1 MRLWQSALSAAAT
14 SVLLA
19 ACASAPTVQPL
30 ALRQQTRVLA
40 SDAPRGEQWPEA
52 QWWQRYHDTDLDQL
66 IDLALR
72 NAPTLAA
79 AEARLLTAQQS
90 VRVTGAAQGLQLEGS
105 AGLSRQRI
113 SDNGLFPPRFL
124 EFNSYNLADLG
135 LNARYSF
142 DWWGK
147 QRANVMAAVDTA
159 RAAQAERRAADLQI
173 SALVA
178 EQYFGWQAD
187 QQRLVLLQQRQ
198 ALLTRQ
204 SGITQ
209 RRIQAQLDSAD
220 AAHRIA
226 QDQAAALEQIAAVQ
240 ASAQLRRVAMAALLG
255 AVDQDI
261 ANPPVKPL
269 PQIDLQLPANASLD
283 LVAHRPDITASRWRV
298 EALQQG
304 LVSTRAEY
312 YPDVS
317 LRALV
322 GLESRDLGK
331 LLLPGSAVPSLGVA
345 VHLPFFDGGL
355 RDARFAAQQA
365 QLREAIADYDATV
378 FAAAR
383 EAGNAVAAGLSAA
396 AQQRGRQQ
404 QLLELRALV
413 TAAVA
418 RTQAGTSDIRP
429 QLALEL
435 EQLANRDALTQLQLS
450 ALTADIA
457 LQRALG
463 GGYLATEDK
472 P

>member
-1 MRLWQSALSAAAT
+1 MRPWQVGLSLTAC
-14 SVLLA
+14 VLLV
-19 ACASAPTVQPL
+19 ACAAAPTVQPL

-40 SDAPRGEQWPEA
+40 ADVQRGEQWPEV
-52 QWWQRYHDTDLDQL
+52 QWWHRYHDADLDHL
-66 IDLALR
+66 IELALG

-79 AEARLLTAQQS
+79 AEARLVTAQQS

-105 AGLSRQRI
+105 GGLSRQRI

-135 LNARYSF
+135 VSARYSF
-142 DWWGK
+142 DWWGR
-147 QRANVMAAVDTA
+147 QRANVTAALDAA
-159 RAAQAERRAADLQI
+159 RASQAERRAADLQI

-209 RRIQAQLDSAD
+209 RRIQAQLDTAD
-220 AAHRIA
+220 AAHRLA
-226 QDQAAALEQIAAVQ
+226 QEQAAALEQIAAVQ
-240 ASAQLRRVAMAALLG
+240 ASSQLRRVAMAALLG

-261 ANPPVKPL
+261 PNPPVKPL

-304 LVSTRAEY
+304 LMSARADY

-345 VHLPFFDGGL
+345 VHLPFYDGGL
-355 RDARFAAQQA
+355 RDAQFATQQA
-365 QLREAIADYDATV
+365 QLSAAIADYDAAV

-404 QLLELRALV
+404 QMLELR
-413 TAAVA
+413 
-418 RTQAGTSDIRP
+418 
-429 QLALEL
+429 
-435 EQLANRDALTQLQLS
+435 
-450 ALTADIA
+450 
-457 LQRALG
+457 
-463 GGYLATEDK
+463 
-472 P
+472 

>member
-19 ACASAPTVQPL
+19 ACASAPTVQSL

-404 QLLELRALV
+404 QLLELRSLV

-450 ALTADIA
+450 ALSADIA

>member
-450 ALTADIA
+450 ALSADIA

>member
-1 MRLWQSALSAAAT
+1 
-14 SVLLA
+14 
-19 ACASAPTVQPL
+19 VQPL

-404 QLLELRALV
+404 QLLELRSLV

-418 RTQAGTSDIRP
+418 RTLAGTSDIRP

>member
-1 MRLWQSALSAAAT
+1 
-14 SVLLA
+14 
-19 ACASAPTVQPL
+19 VQPL

-450 ALTADIA
+450 ALSADIA

>member
-147 QRANVMAAVDTA
+147 QRANVVAAVDTA

-404 QLLELRALV
+404 QLLELRSLV

>member
-1 MRLWQSALSAAAT
+1 MMKLWQSVLLTASC
-14 SVLLA
+14 VLLA
-19 ACASAPTVQPL
+19 ACAAAPTIQPL
-30 ALRQQTRVLA
+30 NLRQQTRVLA
-40 SDAPRGEQWPEA
+40 ADAPRGEQWPEA
-52 QWWQRYHDTDLDQL
+52 QWWRRYQDADLDRL
-66 IDLALR
+66 VELALV

-105 AGLSRQRI
+105 GGLSRQRI

-135 LNARYSF
+135 VTARYSF
-142 DWWGK
+142 DWWGR
-147 QRANVMAAVDTA
+147 QRANVTAAVDAA

-204 SGITQ
+204 SVITQ

-220 AAHRIA
+220 AVHRIA
-226 QDQAAALEQIAAVQ
+226 QDQAAATEQIAAVQ

-261 ANPPVKPL
+261 PNPPVKTL
-269 PQIDLQLPANASLD
+269 PQLDLQLPANASLD

-304 LVSTRAEY
+304 LVSARADY
-312 YPDVS
+312 YPDIS
-317 LRALV
+317 LRALI

-345 VHLPFFDGGL
+345 VHLPFYDGGL
-355 RDARFAAQQA
+355 RDAQFATQQA
-365 QLREAIADYDATV
+365 QLRAAIADYDATV

-383 EAGNAVAAGLSAA
+383 ETGNAVTAGLAAA

-404 QLLELRALV
+404 QLLELRSL
-413 TAAVA
+413 TNAAVA
-418 RTQAGTSDIRP
+418 RVQAGTSDIRP

-435 EQLANRDALTQLQLS
+435 EQLASRDALTQFQLS

>member
-355 RDARFAAQQA
+355 RDARFAAQQS

-404 QLLELRALV
+404 QLLELRSLV